1 MGCCKSKSEEDDSPE
16 AIGFQMKNIFYD
28 ADGNLRCG
36 NVTNDKDEEM
46 RQVSLGDAFAT
57 KLKDEDGSEWCI
69 VDTNWFNAWMSF
81 VHLDRDTCPNP
92 GPCRNDRLVV
102 FDEAT
107 QRWVARRGLVA
118 TDKRTN
124 GNYSLMSP
132 AVWEVFRDCYPGSGP
147 HISYTYSSYHDH
159 NDQVQFAPSSH
170 DKHDASSQLD
180 EDYPPSHWV
189 IDQAGCDPVAERRRQ
204 AAGESSGEDTFVAV
218 GSPGGKGGSS
228 VAGSPRRRGFRHELS
243 DVRLELGGED
253 SSEDGG
259 EESKEEP
266 VERTRKKKKA
276 TGYEAMV
283 DGNITGSDLRN
294 ILSFFGSQGE
304 DMDFHVSKDEAIADK
319 YSKGLDEASSQG
331 GGDSAIE
338 PSEWLFGQQDG
349 ML

>member
-1 MGCCKSKSEEDDSPE
+1 MGCCKSKSEDDDSPE
-16 AIGFQMKNIFYD
+16 TLGFQMKNIFYD

-46 RQVSLGDAFAT
+46 RQVSLNDAFST
-57 KLKDEDGSEWCI
+57 KLKDEDGSEWCV

-81 VHLDRDTCPNP
+81 VHLDRNSSPNP
-92 GPCRNDRLVV
+92 GPCRNDRLVT
-102 FDEAT
+102 FDEHT
-107 QRWVARRGLVA
+107 QRWVPRSGLVA

-147 HISYTYSSYHDH
+147 EIKYTYNSLHH
-159 NDQVQFAPSSH
+159 HQPQHVQFATSSDDH
-170 DKHDASSQLD
+170 NESPLHLDD

-189 IDQAGCDPVAERRRQ
+189 IDQAGCDPVEERRRE
-204 AAGESSGEDTFVAV
+204 AAGQSSVEAATV
-218 GSPGGKGGSS
+218 GSPNGKAGSS
-228 VAGSPRRRGFRHELS
+228 VAGSPRRRSVRHELS
-243 DVRLELGGED
+243 DVRLELRGEG
-253 SSEDGG
+253 SSEDG

-266 VERTRKKKKA
+266 VERRKKKKA
-276 TGYEAMV
+276 AGYEAMV
-283 DGNITGSDLRN
+283 DGKITSRDRNN

-304 DMDFHVSKDEAIADK
+304 DMDFHISKDEAIADK
-319 YSKGLDEASSQG
+319 YSKGLGEASTQG
-331 GGDSAIE
+331 GGEGGIE